1 MDDNSNSY
9 TAQELGNTIAAMAIK
24 IGRLTQFNQE
34 LSEANKMLK
43 KQLEN
48 KEDQASDVT
57 QTDTHDEQA
66 EPKQPEDLP
75 TPE

>member
-1 MDDNSNSY
+1 MEDNSNSF

-34 LSEANKMLK
+34 FSEANKMLK
-43 KQLEN
+43 KQLEK

-66 EPKQPEDLP
+66 EPEQPADLP

>member
-48 KEDQASDVT
+48 KEDQASDAT
-57 QTDTHDEQA
+57 QTDTHNEQA